1 MFISDIRCNAL
12 REDRPLKEWEHT
24 LKICILCVFL
34 QRSRYFANCVTSPKS
49 NMKGQKIVK
58 GALLFKCLIIGY
70 YAAAKGDKRMI
81 SLVSVIDST
90 IKAYKI
96 VDEVTKLIFG

>member
-1 MFISDIRCNAL
+1 
-12 REDRPLKEWEHT
+12 
-24 LKICILCVFL
+24 
-34 QRSRYFANCVTSPKS
+34 
-49 NMKGQKIVK
+49 MKGQKIVK